1 MATQDNTS
9 TGTSTTSADTT
20 TPATDTTAT
29 ATNTTTPATDTTATA
44 TNTTTAATDT
54 TATSMG
60 TTSTGPNT
68 PSTGLTSPL
77 FVLPQPGDASSLTD
91 ADRQFVA
98 QASSGNLAEIA
109 EGKIAVSNSDN
120 AGVQVFGQWM
130 AANHI
135 VVGTS
140 LNDIAKQLGV
150 SINNT
155 LTPQQAQEIQNLRS
169 QSGAAFDQLYAQG
182 QVADH
187 QQTLALFQQEATN
200 GGNAALKSLAQ
211 QAIPILQQHLAGAQ
225 QLVSGIGNSSA
236 GSGTNSGGSNQTQAT
251 TAQTTT
257 GTTPGSTGATAQGST
272 GTTTQGSTGT
282 TTQGSTDTTPASATG
297 TLSAQDTSFVQF
309 AAQAGLAEVQEGQ
322 LAQSNSNLAVSE
334 FGRWMVTDH
343 TANGAVLQNLAKQ
356 EGITLP
362 TSPSADQQSDIAN
375 LQSLPPDAF
384 AAAYSKAQVS
394 DHANT
399 LMQFI
404 KEAEGGQDPALKT
417 FAKDTIPVL
426 TQHLSAAVG
435 LELNQLGASALGSIP
450 IGDLVQ
456 TLYQTTDKTLN
467 QIGINTSPTTG
478 PGTGTD
484 TTPPSG
490 TNTTPSSGTNA
501 TLPSGPNTTSSSG
514 PNTTLPSGT
523 NTTSPTNITPPL
535 GGAAAQLYAPMTEI
549 AMLGFQPS

>member
-1 MATQDNTS
+1 M
-9 TGTSTTSADTT
+9 
-20 TPATDTTAT
+20 
-29 ATNTTTPATDTTATA
+29 
-44 TNTTTAATDT
+44 
-54 TATSMG
+54 
-60 TTSTGPNT
+60 
-68 PSTGLTSPL
+68 
-77 FVLPQPGDASSLTD
+77 TD

-272 GTTTQGSTGT
+272 DNTTQGSTGTTTQGSTGTTAQGSTDNTAQGSTGT

-490 TNTTPSSGTNA
+490 TNTTPSSGTN
-501 TLPSGPNTTSSSG
+501 TTPSSGINTTPSSG
-514 PNTTLPSGT
+514 PNTTPSSGPNT
-523 NTTSPTNITPPL
+523 TPSSGPNTTPSSGPNTTSPTNITPPL